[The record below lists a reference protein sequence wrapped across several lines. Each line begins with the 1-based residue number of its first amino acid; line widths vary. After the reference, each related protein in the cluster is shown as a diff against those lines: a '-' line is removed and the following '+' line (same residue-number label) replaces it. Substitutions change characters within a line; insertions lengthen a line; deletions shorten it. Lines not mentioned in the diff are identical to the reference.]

1 MQVDSPTGLSAA
13 LACAIVPA
21 TSVLTGILLLATHL
35 MEKMSMTGAPP
46 GPLIWGP
53 DAIMG
58 ALFGAGTFV
67 YTGYVMPWLAH
78 CLKRPFKVGV
88 CSMYWPDLQ
97 YGFGIDAEEA
107 FDCACI
113 PCFDHDAD
121 FITIR
126 TPYLPLLLPRLPL
139 LLLTLL
145 LLLLTLLLLLLA
157 TCFAVISHETFDV
170 VLPC

>member
-1 MQVDSPTGLSAA
+1 MPSKALIQSTHLHLIMQVDSPTGLSAA

-67 YTGYVMPWLAH
+67 YAGYVMPWLAH

-88 CSMYWPDLQ
+88 C
-97 YGFGIDAEEA
+97 A
-107 FDCACI
+107 ACI
-113 PCFDHDAD
+113 GQICKMALEL
-121 FITIR
+121 TLR
-126 TPYLPLLLPRLPL
+126 R
-139 LLLTLL
+139 LLTVHAYLVLVMVQIASQSGHRTCCCCCCCCLHGHHALL
-145 LLLLTLLLLLLA
+145 
-157 TCFAVISHETFDV
+157 
-170 VLPC
+170 

>member
-1 MQVDSPTGLSAA
+1 MCIRDS
-13 LACAIVPA
+13 A

-67 YTGYVMPWLAH
+67 YAGYVMPWLAH

-88 CSMYWPDLQ
+88 C
-97 YGFGIDAEEA
+97 A
-107 FDCACI
+107 ACI
-113 PCFDHDAD
+113 GQICRMGLELTPRRLLTVHAYLFLVMMQDLSQSGYHTSSCCCCCCLLYDHHA
-121 FITIR
+121 
-126 TPYLPLLLPRLPL
+126 L
-139 LLLTLL
+139 LLLVMKLL
-145 LLLLTLLLLLLA
+145 MLSCRAEPCHLA
-157 TCFAVISHETFDV
+157 LCCMI
-170 VLPC
+170 PGC